1 MLLTQRKGELLS
13 NLMYARRSMF
23 AGGIALVATLGLTG
37 PAMAQDPSQTTS
49 ENFKFNYDSA
59 YGQNGLSQ
67 PYAGPTTTGQ
77 SYGTGVAIN
86 ASDPSQKVYT
96 LEEANPDIGV
106 GGPRGAFPASSRTIP
121 PSSNPASYLGPY
133 YIVRRTGDG
142 AIDTTFGA
150 SGYVSAFTTST
161 NTSYKF
167 TSLCLDPGTGSIVI
181 IGQATTS
188 SGPVGVVERLIP
200 PARGSGT
207 ATLDTTFNPSGPT
220 PGIVTIATP
229 NGNNSPTLYGCSV
242 VDQGAR
248 HNGAILVGGVDD
260 AASSSLVLVG
270 KISSSGSFDTSFG
283 TSGVVEY
290 PVDSVDG
297 SGTSAEITNVSLSG
311 APSDFPDV
319 ILSGF
324 SFTKGT
330 SDGPSAK
337 ATALT
342 VAVND
347 RTGALD
353 TNFNDT
359 GELINPNYGEAV
371 LARVHSTDDGSNGG
385 TASDLYIV
393 YGTAGTYA
401 SAFVDY
407 PITEGVPDIAKPT
420 TTQTGIFTVPSDFA
434 SMQGF
439 TFDSRG
445 QILVSGD
452 TSSNKEMLTAIGGSR
467 ALGH

>member
-1 MLLTQRKGELLS
+1 MTRLI
-13 NLMYARRSMF
+13 YAGS
-23 AGGIALVATLGLTG
+23 IALVATLGFTG
-37 PAMAQDPSQTTS
+37 PERADTWS
-49 ENFKFNYDSA
+49 EKFKFKYDRA
-59 YGQNGLSQ
+59 YGHDGLSQ

-86 ASDPSQKVYT
+86 PSDRRQKVYT
-96 LEEANPDIGV
+96 LVEANPNIGV

-121 PSSNPASYLGPY
+121 PSSTPSTYLGPY
-133 YIVRRTGDG
+133 YIVRRTRDG

-150 SGYVSAFTTST
+150 NGYVSAFTTSSDAT
-161 NTSYKF
+161 YKF
-167 TSLCLDPGTGSIVI
+167 TNLCLDPGTGNIVI
-181 IGQATTS
+181 VGQEMTS

-200 PARGSGT
+200 PASGSGT
-207 ATLDTTFNPSGPT
+207 ATLDTSFNSRGPL

-229 NGNNSPTLYGCSV
+229 NGYNSPTLYGCTV
-242 VDQGAR
+242 VDEGAG
-248 HNGAILVGGVDD
+248 HSGAILVGGVDD
-260 AASSSLVLVG
+260 AASSTLVLAG
-270 KISSSGSFDTSFG
+270 KISSSGSFDTVFG
-283 TSGVVEY
+283 NNGIVEY
-290 PVDSVDG
+290 PVDTVDG
-297 SGTSAEITNVSLSG
+297 SGTSAEITTVSLSG
-311 APSDFPDV
+311 AHSDFPDV

-330 SDGPSAK
+330 KAGSAAK
-337 ATALT
+337 ATALI
-342 VAVND
+342 VALRD

-353 TNFNDT
+353 TNFNGD

-371 LARVHSTDDGSNGG
+371 LARVHSTHDGSYGG

-407 PITEGVPDIAKPT
+407 PITAGVADIANPRT
-420 TTQTGIFTVPSDFA
+420 IETGAFTVPNDFA

-439 TFDSRG
+439 TFDARG

-452 TSSNKEMLTAIGGSR
+452 TSSNEERLTAIGGSR
-467 ALGH
+467 ALGY